1 MKRPSRASAGFVVM
15 FGLLVAQ
22 AIQAAEITVLGG
34 MGVVSGLH
42 DLAPAFEKMTGHKVV
57 VRFEQN
63 NDLNQLISSG
73 VQADVAA
80 LQPQQVDEFIKAGKM
95 VAGTKTNFA
104 QAGVGVAVRKG
115 APRPDIGTV
124 AAFKAAMLNAKS
136 IGYSRGGS
144 GIISANVME
153 KLGIADQLKARTKFI
168 DGIPVAEIVAKGEV
182 EIGLQQINVI
192 LPVKGADYIGP
203 LPKELQ
209 ETVKFAAAALPSS
222 KQPDAVKAFLRFIA
236 SPDAGA
242 VLRKSGMEPWR

>member
-1 MKRPSRASAGFVVM
+1 
-15 FGLLVAQ
+15 
-22 AIQAAEITVLGG
+22 

-42 DLAPAFEKMTGHKVV
+42 DLAPAFEKMTGNRVI

-63 NDLNQLISSG
+63 NDLNKLIESG
-73 VQADVAA
+73 VAADIVA

-95 VAGTKTNFA
+95 VAGTKTNFT
-104 QAGVGVAVRKG
+104 QAGVGVAVKKG
-115 APRPDIGTV
+115 SPRPDISTV

-153 KLGIADQLKARTKFI
+153 KLGIAEQLKARTKFI

-192 LPVKGADYIGP
+192 LPVKGTDYIGP

-209 ETVKFAAAALPSS
+209 ETVKFAAAALPQS
-222 KQPDAVKAFLRFIA
+222 KQPEVAKAFLKFIA
-236 SPDAGA
+236 SPEAAGL
-242 VLRKSGMEPWR
+242 LRKSGMDPWR